1 MKVAKLVLVE
11 FMVRV
16 IVDENYTDEQ
26 LTEKIKVKVL
36 EKVNN
41 DELFEN
47 LTEVKDDEEVP
58 YQIGEEFGVAIG
70 DDFSM
75 PDANSDDAWQYGD
88 WIGRVVNIYEYEDV
102 IYATLEDGDND
113 CFDIEAFRLVGR
125 KEN

>member
-11 FMVRV
+11 FLVRV
-16 IVDENYTDEQ
+16 IVDENYTDDQ

-36 EKVNN
+36 DKVNN
-41 DELFEN
+41 NEIFEN

-58 YQIGEEFGVAIG
+58 YQIGEEFEVAIG

-75 PDANSDDAWQYGD
+75 PDANSDDTWQYGD
-88 WIGRVVNIYEYEDV
+88 WIGRVVNIYEHEGV
-102 IYATLEDGDND
+102 IYATLEDGDSD
-113 CFDIEAFRLVGR
+113 CFDIEAYRLVGR